1 MYQNLQAPYWK
12 RGAKDDGKGP
22 EMAML
27 KNKAMSLAKDLE
39 VSSSC
44 LGFDVQL
51 PRLILIHSHPLITRI
66 ITV

>member
-1 MYQNLQAPYWK
+1 MYLNLQAPYWK

-39 VSSSC
+39 V
-44 LGFDVQL
+44 
-51 PRLILIHSHPLITRI
+51 R
-66 ITV
+66 